1 MSEQPQDP
9 ARRTCG
15 EGALADAL
23 RDRLRESEAL
33 DYVTASRL
41 AAARKRALA
50 TASPPS
56 WSWWFAGGGG
66 LATAALVALLMFWAP
81 TPQAPNEPVEISSAD
96 AFDLMTDEE
105 DADFYEDLDLYR
117 WLSEAPAGEHDADA

>member
-1 MSEQPQDP
+1 MSEEAQGKDRQ
-9 ARRTCG
+9 ASG
-15 EGALADAL
+15 EGAFADAL
-23 RDRLRESEAL
+23 RDRLLASEAL

-50 TASPPS
+50 PVATPWRWWLAS
-56 WSWWFAGGGG
+56 GGS
-66 LATAALVALLMFWAP
+66 LAAAALVALLMFGAP
-81 TPQAPNEPVEISSAD
+81 KHQALHEPVEISSAD

-117 WLSEAPAGEHDADA
+117 WLSETPAGEPDAHV